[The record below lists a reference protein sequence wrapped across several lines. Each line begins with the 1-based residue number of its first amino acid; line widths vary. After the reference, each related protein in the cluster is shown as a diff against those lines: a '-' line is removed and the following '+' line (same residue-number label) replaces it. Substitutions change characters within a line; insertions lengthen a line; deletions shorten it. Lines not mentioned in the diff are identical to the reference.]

1 MAVRQAAQRE
11 GQEEAAPRAGAHGA
25 PELARRGRGIAERE
39 VRDRDLASAAPGA
52 EFLDPAVVGARVGE
66 RVAGVGRLGFPL
78 EAEARVEERP
88 RDAIVIE
95 ECQARGGVGRR
106 RRRALRVAP
115 RETRGR
121 QLLEALPH
129 ATQSAQHLGC
139 GEARGAAVDL
149 EEVAPVAAPPDAD
162 RPGAIRGLQ
171 VALPEVGRLEHV
183 AVRID
188 HDVHD
193 DLVNPDADRRQAG
206 TPLTRS
212 PGGH

>member
-1 MAVRQAAQRE
+1 
-11 GQEEAAPRAGAHGA
+11 
-25 PELARRGRGIAERE
+25 
-39 VRDRDLASAAPGA
+39 
-52 EFLDPAVVGARVGE
+52 VGE
-66 RVAGVGRLGFPL
+66 RVARVGRLGFPL
-78 EAEARVEERP
+78 EAEARVEERT

-162 RPGAIRGLQ
+162 RPGAIRGLH
-171 VALPEVGRLEHV
+171 VTLPEVGRLEHV
-183 AVRID
+183 AVRVD
-188 HDVHD
+188 HDLHGDV
-193 DLVNPDADRRQAG
+193 VTPRRRPAASRA
-206 TPLTRS
+206 PLTRP